1 MRKKLIC
8 FVLSLICLGVFGM
21 DKSISGNEIKMI
33 NTVFNIYCNDVKCNK
48 DLDKKQTDEIATQ
61 NSKEAQ

>member
-1 MRKKLIC
+1 
-8 FVLSLICLGVFGM
+8 M